1 MKVGRE
7 KTYQCQKLK
16 KQINYEIFSFKNQE
30 LHNESRKR
38 KKNLLVS
45 ETKETNYKL
54 FSFCYITFSILRNIL
69 MDLDYIYNCNT

>member
-38 KKNLLVS
+38 KK
-45 ETKETNYKL
+45 TY
-54 FSFCYITFSILRNIL
+54 
-69 MDLDYIYNCNT
+69 